1 MSSTAAFF
9 SFPSI
14 VNEKT
19 ARAVAGQVALVAA
32 VTLLLA
38 LAVDDRW
45 LWVSAPLALGF
56 LLRVLTG
63 PRVSPF
69 ALLAAWVI
77 ASRLGA
83 AKLVPGTP
91 KRFAQGMGFA
101 MTGAATVC
109 VALGLPGAAEVLV
122 AMLVVAA
129 TLESVFALC
138 LGCKIFAL
146 GMRIG
151 LVPESACPECADISL
166 RRSAQRPDQHSA
178 NHPASIGA

>member
-1 MSSTAAFF
+1 MSSTARLFG
-9 SFPSI
+9 FPSI

-19 ARAVAGQVALVAA
+19 ARAVAGQVVVISA
-32 VTLLLA
+32 VTLLLS
-38 LAVDDRW
+38 LTVDDRW
-45 LWVSAPLALGF
+45 LWVSAPLAIGF

-63 PRVSPF
+63 PRVSP
-69 ALLAAWVI
+69 AAVLAARVI
-77 ASRLGA
+77 APRLGA
-83 AKLVPGTP
+83 AKLVPGAP

-101 MTGAATVC
+101 MTAAATVC
-109 VALGLPGAAEVLV
+109 VALGQPGAAEVLL

-138 LGCKIFAL
+138 LGCQLFAL

-166 RRSAQRPDQHSA
+166 HRSRQSA
-178 NHPASIGA
+178 THDHPAAVGA